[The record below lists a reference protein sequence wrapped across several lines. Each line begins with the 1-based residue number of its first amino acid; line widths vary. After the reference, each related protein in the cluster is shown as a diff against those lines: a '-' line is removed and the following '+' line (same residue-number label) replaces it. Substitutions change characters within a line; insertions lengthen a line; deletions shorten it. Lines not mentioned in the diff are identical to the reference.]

1 MNPALGEAWI
11 ERARLTPDPVKAE
24 ELYRKGLEL
33 APNYGAGYAHYAN
46 FLFRESRAGEAIETI
61 TRASQI
67 DPLTPELYQIHAFF
81 LMVTRSDVA
90 GHDRLMRE
98 ALAINPRLPS
108 ALRQLA
114 QSRWEYSGEF
124 ADAAQLIERAIA
136 VDPQWAPSRT
146 LARDIY
152 LDLGDRAA
160 AVAVLGDSLPPDA
173 RMEIAQYDGDRKRAA
188 ALLAD
193 VHLESSRDTSGSHG
207 ANGGSDSRRRSRYGR
222 VRPCR
227 EAPRVR
233 VCRPGEIASDVEPR
247 VLAGIRAHAG
257 ACG

>member
-1 MNPALGEAWI
+1 MRISCSANPA
-11 ERARLTPDPVKAE
+11 R
-24 ELYRKGLEL
+24 
-33 APNYGAGYAHYAN
+33 
-46 FLFRESRAGEAIETI
+46 GEAIETI

-67 DPLTPELYQIHAFF
+67 DPLTPELHQIHAFF

-90 GHDRLMRE
+90 GHDRLVRE

-136 VDPQWAPSRT
+136 VDPQWPPGST

-152 LDLGDRAA
+152 LDLDDRAA

-173 RMEIAQYDGDRKRAA
+173 KMEIAQYDGDRKRAA
-188 ALLAD
+188 ALLED
-193 VHLESSRDTSGSHG
+193 VHLESSYENSGSQASMAEAIRDG
-207 ANGGSDSRRRSRYGR
+207 AVATGG
-222 VRPCR
+222 VRTGR

-233 VCRPGEIASDVEPR
+233 ARSPGGSASDVEPR
-247 VLAGIRAHAG
+247 VFAGIRTHIG
-257 ACG
+257 TCG